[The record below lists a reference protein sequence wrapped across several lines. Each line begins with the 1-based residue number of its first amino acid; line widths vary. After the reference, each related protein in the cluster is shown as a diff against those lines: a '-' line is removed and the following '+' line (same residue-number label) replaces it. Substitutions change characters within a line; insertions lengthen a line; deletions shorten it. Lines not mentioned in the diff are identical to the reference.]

1 MFDSTEVCG
10 SKSNGTE
17 KLKKFG
23 RLEEVLFAGYLK
35 ISFFLQVPGD
45 VLRKTGETKEVNKK
59 NKKKKLEKQTDPKNT
74 MLSGICGKTRKFRQF
89 LSYLVFSAID
99 PFTSKS
105 YKMVALPHCYHGEN
119 MGPEE

>member
-59 NKKKKLEKQTDPKNT
+59 NKKKNSKNR
-74 MLSGICGKTRKFRQF
+74 LILKILCFP
-89 LSYLVFSAID
+89 VSAER
-99 PFTSKS
+99 P
-105 YKMVALPHCYHGEN
+105 EN
-119 MGPEE
+119 SDNFCPIWCFQP